1 MYKAVILM
9 GLPGSGKS
17 TYADNLPLSY
27 KIFSRDFIRYEKGY
41 ADLKAHVRLSVEL
54 EDEVTEEFNRKMKR
68 KIKTEMGRGNNLVFD
83 TVGSKAEYRMKYISE
98 LKEHGYR
105 VEVVRISRDLDQC
118 VEARR
123 GSACT
128 RDVIEGI
135 ASSFEDITDD
145 ELKLI
150 DSYKIITI
158 VK

>member
-17 TYADNLPLSY
+17 TYANNLQLSY
-27 KIFSRDFIRYEKGY
+27 KILSRDFIRYEKGY
-41 ADLKAHVRLSVEL
+41 ADLDAHVRLSAEL
-54 EDEVTEEFNRKMKR
+54 EDEVTEAFNRKM
-68 KIKTEMGRGNNLVFD
+68 KTEMGRGNNLVFD
-83 TVGSKAEYRMKYISE
+83 TVGSKAKCRMEYISE
-98 LKEHGYR
+98 LKGHGYK
-105 VEVVRISRDLDQC
+105 VEVVRISRDLDRC

-128 RDVIEGI
+128 RDVIERI
-135 ASSFEDITDD
+135 ASSFEDVTDD